1 MAFWPF
7 KRRRRPSQATDAASR
22 PILSE
27 KPKHSSQPASAAASP
42 PPPPVAPTPPA
53 PRRAS
58 QHGSSR
64 KQQRASQH
72 DQVIPA
78 TEKVETSK
86 KQSDPTNKE
95 NVPLRSHR
103 SREEIT
109 ALPVTQRLDNSPH
122 LRPVDL
128 DPPRIPYNFRPH
140 SMSQTSVQR
149 QEATVKP
156 QRPHTLHSKRSTTDY
171 STPPRRTS
179 SKQSRRRDDQLREEE
194 IRAMSA
200 PIPIPKR
207 PGDGPLRRDSKK
219 MRGPGGRESEVSL
232 PPEGSIHSAMSGVM
246 EQRGWEIGSFAVL
259 SPRPHVRLSGTPQ
272 YVSNSLPPSTSGFLY
287 RIDSMRS
294 KNKEPEKEK
303 EKEKAPARDTARKR
317 RTVGQEADELDST
330 DLRAIMER
338 DSKRRAQ
345 KQQERQEKLER
356 KLRSREGRNRGDSD
370 ARRVREA
377 EEAKR
382 VEGGSRTAV
391 AEQIQA
397 RGAISPPTAVHPAL
411 RNLQSEEDT
420 IPIGLGIG
428 RAPPP
433 VEPMDIDRKETQPE
447 TVLEEPSTANTGT
460 YLNYPPEG
468 PIPQN
473 PFTDAAQAPAAE
485 QHPATSATSL
495 PMETPLEE
503 PEVRTA
509 QAVRYSHASTPPL
522 SPIYAGRA
530 TSSAEHLAEDHPRHR
545 SIAEESM
552 PLPRPPP
559 IVPVERR
566 SSDPPRERRPGAWA
580 SIFRRAGTR
589 KERAASPSEFSFSNT
604 SRESMRNQ
612 PLPAHLVDTQ
622 ANRPPQV
629 RSKSGTPVRTQ
640 SKFREDLP
648 EMPISPPDSRT
659 QSPDVTSSAAALA
672 AARRAGRATPQPVD
686 IPGRMRESDRN
697 DTPVSQT
704 MRSPGGAVAA
714 SLASIDSEGEWL
726 ASGGSAKRQSQQSGL
741 SRSLSKRHGEF
752 SASYE
757 ELGGDKDAEY
767 FSQSR
772 SRKLSSPA
780 MMGASPDEESEEDV
794 AMHAAGEGSNASLTV
809 HASVRRRPT
818 LVERNPRMKS
828 REGLV
833 TEYAAAEVVDTPDGS
848 TDEDEPDSP
857 APQLERATSVQ
868 YGSRHSRQFSAGSA
882 KLLDVPSKRTSTP
895 VPDPSQSPPG
905 AFPED

>member
-1 MAFWPF
+1 MAIWPF
-7 KRRRRPSQATDAASR
+7 KRRRRPSQPGDTASR
-22 PILSE
+22 ALLSE
-27 KPKHSSQPASAAASP
+27 KAKPATAS
-42 PPPPVAPTPPA
+42 PPVAPAPPVQRRGSRRTQ
-53 PRRAS
+53 RRAS
-58 QHGSSR
+58 QQG
-64 KQQRASQH
+64 QA
-72 DQVIPA
+72 IPA
-78 TEKVETSK
+78 TSTVETGK
-86 KQSDPTNKE
+86 KQNDPTDKE
-95 NVPLRSHR
+95 NIPNVPLRSHE
-103 SREEIT
+103 SREDIT
-109 ALPVTQRLDNSPH
+109 ALPITQRLEQSPH

-128 DPPRIPYNFRPH
+128 ERPSIPYNFRPH

-179 SKQSRRRDDQLREEE
+179 SKQSRRRDDHIREEE
-194 IRAMSA
+194 IRAMSK

-219 MRGPGGRESEVSL
+219 MRGATRDSEVSL

-272 YVSNSLPPSTSGFLY
+272 YVSSSLPPSTSGILY
-287 RIDSMRS
+287 RIDSTRA
-294 KNKEPEKEK
+294 KEK
-303 EKEKAPARDTARKR
+303 DKAPATRDSARKR
-317 RTVGQEADELDST
+317 RTVGQEADELDASDIRT
-330 DLRAIMER
+330 IMER
-338 DSKRRAQ
+338 DAKRREK
-345 KQQERQEKLER
+345 KQQGRMEKLER

-370 ARRVREA
+370 LRR
-377 EEAKR
+377 EEMKR
-382 VEGGSRTAV
+382 EGGTV

-411 RNLQSEEDT
+411 RNIPAEEEEEAV
-420 IPIGLGIG
+420 GLGIG
-428 RAPPP
+428 KAPPP
-433 VEPMDIDRKETQPE
+433 VEPMDVERQRAPE
-447 TVLEEPSTANTGT
+447 AATNTVT
-460 YLNYPPEG
+460 
-468 PIPQN
+468 PQN
-473 PFTDAAQAPAAE
+473 PFTDAAQIPAATPRTE
-485 QHPATSATSL
+485 RPANASGTSL
-495 PMETPLEE
+495 PMETPMEE

-509 QAVRYSHASTPPL
+509 QAVQYSFANTPPL

-530 TSSAEHLAEDHPRHR
+530 TSSASQLDAPAQR
-545 SIAEESM
+545 SIAEAST

-566 SSDPPRERRPGAWA
+566 SSDPPTERRAGAWA
-580 SIFRRAGTR
+580 SLFKRGGTNRRKDG
-589 KERAASPSEFSFSNT
+589 AASPSEFSFSNT

-622 ANRPPQV
+622 AHRPPNA

-648 EMPISPPDSRT
+648 EMPISPPDSRN
-659 QSPDVTSSAAALA
+659 QSPDVTTSAAAMA

-704 MRSPGGAVAA
+704 RSPGGAIAA

-726 ASGGSAKRQSQQSGL
+726 AGGPTKRQSQQSGL
-741 SRSLSKRHGEF
+741 SRSLSKRQQEF

-767 FSQSR
+767 FSQNR
-772 SRKLSSPA
+772 SRKVGSPA
-780 MMGASPDEESEEDV
+780 LMAASPDEESEED
-794 AMHAAGEGSNASLTV
+794 MPIDAAAEGSTAPLKV
-809 HASVRRRPT
+809 HESVRRRPT
-818 LVERNPRMKS
+818 LVERNPRLKS

-833 TEYAAAEVVDTPDGS
+833 GEYASAEVVDTPDGS
-848 TDEDEPDSP
+848 TDEEPDSP

-882 KLLDVPSKRTSTP
+882 KLLDVHNKRTSTP
-895 VPDPSQSPPG
+895 TPEPG
-905 AFPED
+905 AFPQDPS